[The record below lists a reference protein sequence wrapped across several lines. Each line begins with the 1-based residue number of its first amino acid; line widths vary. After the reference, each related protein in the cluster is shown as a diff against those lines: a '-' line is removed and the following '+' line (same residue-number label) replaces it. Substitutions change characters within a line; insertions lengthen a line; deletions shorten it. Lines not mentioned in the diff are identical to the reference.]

1 MKLLSLDQS
10 SKTSGWAIY
19 ENENL
24 VTYGHFTLSQE
35 DIGERLVAFRKE
47 VMRLI
52 NKYEIDEIAFEDI
65 QLQSSVGNNVQ
76 TFKVLAEIIGIML
89 MLVTELGINYTIVP
103 SVRWKSAL
111 NIKGKR
117 RAEQKQNA
125 QLYVLNTYGV
135 NATQDESDAICIGSY
150 IKMQKSG
157 QF

>member
-24 VTYGHFTLSQE
+24 VRYGHFTLSQE

-52 NKYEIDEIAFEDI
+52 NKYEVDEIAFEDI

-103 SVRWKSAL
+103 SVR
-111 NIKGKR
+111 
-117 RAEQKQNA
+117 
-125 QLYVLNTYGV
+125 
-135 NATQDESDAICIGSY
+135 
-150 IKMQKSG
+150 
-157 QF
+157 